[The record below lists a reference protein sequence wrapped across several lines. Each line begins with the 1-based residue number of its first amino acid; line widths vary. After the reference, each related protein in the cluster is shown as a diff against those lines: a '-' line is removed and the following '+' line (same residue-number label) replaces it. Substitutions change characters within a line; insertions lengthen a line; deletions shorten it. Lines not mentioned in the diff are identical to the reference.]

1 MPIKPC
7 QVRGKK
13 GHRWG
18 SKGKCYTGKGSKAKA
33 AKQAAAIR
41 ASGWTGNA
49 FCPTGK
55 GGGVDASCGKVHD
68 FLKVY
73 PHGASVGMV
82 SLRTG
87 LTQKK
92 VKEALASLEGAGH
105 TRSAGGVHYPTTPTA
120 SAVPPALAVPT
131 PATIIPSSAKGE
143 VSGVL
148 PHPDTVAAAVRSLD
162 RSGNNAVPLTQFRK
176 HLADAHGLRTRTS
189 QDAAILGARKAGKV
203 SLGAL
208 EGRHGTSEKER
219 EDSIKEEN
227 SYGVVHLGTISVRN
241 VHNALAA
248 KTALDAFS
256 EWVTKTV

>member
-1 MPIKPC
+1 VPIKPC

-18 SKGKCYTGKGSKAKA
+18 NHGKCYTGKGSRARA
-33 AKQAAAIR
+33 AKQAAAIK

-68 FLKVY
+68 FLRSY
-73 PHGASVGMV
+73 PHGASVSMV

-92 VKEALASLEGAGH
+92 VKEALASLEQAGH
-105 TRSAGGVHYPTTPTA
+105 TRSVGGVHYPTTPAA
-120 SAVPPALAVPT
+120 SAMPPALAVPT

-162 RSGNNAVPLTQFRK
+162 RSGNNAVPLTRFRK
-176 HLADAHGLRTRTS
+176 HLADVHGLKGRAA
-189 QDAAILGARKAGKV
+189 QDAAIIGARKAGKV

-208 EGRHGTSEKER
+208 EGRHGITAEER
-219 EDSIKEEN
+219 QAAIEEES
-227 SYGVVHLGTISVRN
+227 SYGTTYLGTVSVRN
-241 VHNALAA
+241 AAPTA